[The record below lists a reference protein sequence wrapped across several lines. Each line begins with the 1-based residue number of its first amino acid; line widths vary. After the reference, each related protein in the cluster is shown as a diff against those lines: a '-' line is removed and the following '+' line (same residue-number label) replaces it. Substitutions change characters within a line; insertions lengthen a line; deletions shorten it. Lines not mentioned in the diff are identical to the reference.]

1 MLERYMCV
9 ASRGKQHFKQHL
21 HCTCRSTVREGF
33 LKASIICPGTGILH
47 FVLSLHICIYMYLG
61 KKYFGLLVSLLAEV
75 LSSSVDTPK
84 CFCNMST
91 HGITC
96 L

>member
-21 HCTCRSTVREGF
+21 HCTCRSTV
-33 LKASIICPGTGILH
+33 STGILH
-47 FVLSLHICIYMYLG
+47 FVLSLHTCIYMYLG